1 MNRQEAQRRG
11 REAEAIMLAGGF
23 IEARAE
29 HFGPWWRVYG
39 VLPGDNEHV
48 GTTAHQG
55 DPQDPSDLARRL
67 VALAAAKAIPPAA
80 SMEFE
85 EIPEAAPTDE
95 PTFPTETPAT
105 PDEPLT
111 EFSHE
116 TSGESDP
123 LEHAERDYAEAEAAT
138 GFADEPAEP
147 AEPID
152 ADFTELAIEP
162 DALTDDFAGAL
173 LEGADLGAEVLE
185 ENEPEAPQDRF
196 YGLDDLDRRRSLRI
210 GDVMRY
216 ARSLMPYWTTNEDA
230 ALTEL
235 RNFAMGVSEGRW
247 PNDPA
252 RQGELDLLEATLGQM
267 SAIVKARDERVEF
280 LEGASRAE
288 IETFDPEAD
297 WPQF

>member
-67 VALAAAKAIPPAA
+67 VALAAAKATPPAA
-80 SMEFE
+80 VEFA

-95 PTFPTETPAT
+95 PTFPAETPAT

-116 TSGESDP
+116 TSGESEPDKP
-123 LEHAERDYAEAEAAT
+123 AERDYAEAAAAT
-138 GFADEPAEP
+138 DFADDPP
-147 AEPID
+147 EPID
-152 ADFTELAIEP
+152 ADFTELDVLEP
-162 DALTDDFAGAL
+162 EALGDDFTGAL

-185 ENEPEAPQDRF
+185 ENEPSGAFIFGDNLAHDRIV
-196 YGLDDLDRRRSLRI
+196 RI
-210 GDVMRY
+210 GQLAVRASVLIDVAKASYDEAEHNAVRSHVVTNMNEAGAY
-216 ARSLMPYWTTNEDA
+216 TGGDQARFNRFIA
-230 ALTEL
+230 
-235 RNFAMGVSEGRW
+235 
-247 PNDPA
+247 
-252 RQGELDLLEATLGQM
+252 LEAVVAQVR
-267 SAIVKARDERVEF
+267 SIEQFRDAQQDYIRNAMHEAV
-280 LEGASRAE
+280 AA
-288 IETFDPEAD
+288 FDPEAG
-297 WPQF
+297 WPA